1 MNKLQKHYLV
11 LVRNRISC
19 IEDKVIES
27 YTLWY
32 MLRKK
37 YQGLNKEPTSGLVD
51 RVKTGGV
58 NLSEWSHSDYLSSVS
73 LGSVTTI

>member
-1 MNKLQKHYLV
+1 MNKLQKRHLV
-11 LVRNRISC
+11 WVRNRISC

-27 YTLWY
+27 STLWY

-37 YQGLNKEPTSGLVD
+37 DQGFNKEPTSGLVD

-58 NLSEWSHSDYLSSVS
+58 NHSESPL
-73 LGSVTTI
+73 